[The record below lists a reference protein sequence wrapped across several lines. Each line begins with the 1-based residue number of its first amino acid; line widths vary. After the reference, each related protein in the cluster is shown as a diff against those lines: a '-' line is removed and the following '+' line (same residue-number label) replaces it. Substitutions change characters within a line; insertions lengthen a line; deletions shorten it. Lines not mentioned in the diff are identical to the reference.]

1 MSGSHESTH
10 KVNLFQRSES
20 AAMFVFLKNRLFRL
34 AVLWLGLSLFAAAS
48 VAGSPRKSWKIAI
61 FRTAAPYAVEI
72 EAALKNHLAKL
83 GYNEGRNL
91 TYLPTVMVKSRIED
105 FAETAALARQALNEK
120 PDLFATIGTQ
130 ASIPV
135 WKAVEPTG
143 IPMVFCGITFPVDVG
158 LISAYGQPTGKNI
171 TGLGY
176 SVSPRKR
183 LELIRELFPDT
194 QRYRRIAFAYSGQAL
209 QDAAYVKYL
218 QKAGNVAQWQISF
231 IDYFDYAQNNASLR
245 LLIDKLQQ
253 SNPDLVFGWY
263 DLDVLG
269 NDSKSFKE
277 LLDKLRK
284 PLIAVTSKGV
294 DEGAVGGVLTDH
306 QGLGAQQAG
315 MIDRIF
321 KGEPAGAIPPVEPTA
336 YLIELNLSKA
346 RELGI
351 TFDAKTIESATR
363 IIP

>member
-1 MSGSHESTH
+1 
-10 KVNLFQRSES
+10 
-20 AAMFVFLKNRLFRL
+20 MFASLKNYLFRL
-34 AVLWLGLSLFAAAS
+34 ATLWLSLSLFATAS
-48 VAGSPRKSWKIAI
+48 FAGAPRKSWKIAV

-83 GYNEGRNL
+83 GYSEGRNL
-91 TYLPTVMVKSRIED
+91 TYLPTVLVKSRIED
-105 FAETAALARQALNEK
+105 FAETAALAQQALTKK

-135 WKAVEPTG
+135 WKVVEPSG
-143 IPMVFCGITFPVDVG
+143 VPMVFCGITFPVDAG
-158 LISAYGQPTGKNI
+158 LINAYGQPTGKNM

-176 SVSPRKR
+176 SVPPRKR
-183 LELIRELFPDT
+183 LELIRELFPDA
-194 QRYRRIAFAYSGQAL
+194 QRFRRIAFAYSGQAL

-218 QKAGNVAQWQISF
+218 QKAGEVAQWQISF

-306 QGLGAQQAG
+306 QGLGAQQAK

-321 KGEPAGAIPPVEPTA
+321 KGEKAGEIPPVEPTA
-336 YLIELNLSKA
+336 YLIELNLGKA

-351 TFDAKTIESATR
+351 TFDSKVIDSAAR
-363 IIP
+363 IVP

>member
-1 MSGSHESTH
+1 
-10 KVNLFQRSES
+10 
-20 AAMFVFLKNRLFRL
+20 MFTLPKNHLFRL
-34 AVLWLGLSLFAAAS
+34 VALLLGLSLFAAAS
-48 VAGSPRKSWKIAI
+48 FAGAPRKSWKIAV

-72 EAALKNHLAKL
+72 EAALKSHLAQR
-83 GYNEGRNL
+83 GYVAGRNL

-105 FAETAALARQALNEK
+105 FAETAALARQALSEK

-135 WKAVEPTG
+135 WKVVESSG
-143 IPMVFCGITFPVDVG
+143 VPMVFCGVTFPVDAG
-158 LISAYGQPTGKNI
+158 LINAYGQPTGKNM

-176 SVSPRKR
+176 SIPPRKR
-183 LELIRELFPDT
+183 LELIRELFPDA

-209 QDAAYVKYL
+209 QDAVYVKYL
-218 QKAGNVAQWQISF
+218 QRASKIAQWQISF

-253 SNPDLVFGWY
+253 FNPDVVFGWY
-263 DLDVLG
+263 GLDVLD

-277 LLDKLRK
+277 FLDKWRK

-294 DEGAVGGVLTDH
+294 DEGAVAGVLTDH
-306 QGLGAQQAG
+306 QGLGAKQAT
-315 MIDRIF
+315 MIDQIF
-321 KGEPAGAIPPVEPTA
+321 KGEKAGKIPPVEPTA

-351 TFDAKTIESATR
+351 TFNSKTIESATR
-363 IIP
+363 IIQ

>member
-1 MSGSHESTH
+1 
-10 KVNLFQRSES
+10 
-20 AAMFVFLKNRLFRL
+20 MFASLKNCLFRL
-34 AVLWLGLSLFAAAS
+34 AVLWLGLNLFVAAS
-48 VAGSPRKSWKIAI
+48 FAGTPRKSWKIAV

-83 GYNEGRNL
+83 GYSEGRNL
-91 TYLPTVMVKSRIED
+91 TYLPTVLVKSRIED
-105 FAETAALARQALNEK
+105 FAETAALAQQALTKK

-135 WKAVEPTG
+135 WKVVESSG
-143 IPMVFCGITFPVDVG
+143 VPMVFCGVTFPVDAG
-158 LISAYGQPTGKNI
+158 LINAYGQPTGKNM

-176 SVSPRKR
+176 SVPPRKR
-183 LELIRELFPDT
+183 LELIRDLFPDT

-209 QDAAYVKYL
+209 QDAVYVKYL
-218 QKAGNVAQWQISF
+218 QKAGEIAQWQISF

-306 QGLGAQQAG
+306 QGLGAQQAK

-321 KGEPAGAIPPVEPTA
+321 KGEKASEIPPVEPTA
-336 YLIELNLSKA
+336 YLIELNLGKAGELDIIFDSKV
-346 RELGI
+346 
-351 TFDAKTIESATR
+351 IESAAR
-363 IIP
+363 VVP